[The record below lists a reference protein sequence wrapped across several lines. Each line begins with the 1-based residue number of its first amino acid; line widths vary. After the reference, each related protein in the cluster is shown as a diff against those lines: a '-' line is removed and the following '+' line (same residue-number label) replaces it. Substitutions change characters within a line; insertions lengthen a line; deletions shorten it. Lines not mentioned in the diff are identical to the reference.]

1 MRPESIAGA
10 FDLNDDG
17 VMQQPIQQSGGD
29 HGVAEHVSP
38 FGKASIGGENH
49 GTFFV
54 ASTDQLKEQI
64 GAFPGQWQVAD
75 LIDDEQRSSGIESKF
90 VGELSGAMGQR
101 QGIDQVGQGASVDA
115 FAGFDGGYA
124 ERTSQMVMLSS
135 TLFPGLFPR
144 PSSLSA
150 RLVSALCQSV
160 APVAGTDTGQSRWQL
175 CQDAERL
182 EQYPTV
188 DSRRLGNAATE

>member
-75 LIDDEQRSSGIESKF
+75 LIDDEQRSAGIESKF
-90 VGELSGAMGQR
+90 GWLVVR
-101 QGIDQVGQGASVDA
+101 R
-115 FAGFDGGYA
+115 DGPA
-124 ERTSQMVMLSS
+124 TRNR
-135 TLFPGLFPR
+135 PGR
-144 PSSLSA
+144 PG
-150 RLVSALCQSV
+150 CI
-160 APVAGTDTGQSRWQL
+160 G
-175 CQDAERL
+175 
-182 EQYPTV
+182 
-188 DSRRLGNAATE
+188 RRFCRI

>member
-1 MRPESIAGA
+1 MCPESIAGA

-90 VGELSGAMGQR
+90 VGQLSGAMGQR
-101 QGIDQVGQGASVDA
+101 QGIDQVGQGTSVDA
-115 FAGFDGGYA
+115 FAEF
-124 ERTSQMVMLSS
+124 ERR
-135 TLFPGLFPR
+135 PR
-144 PSSLSA
+144 RAHKPSGNVELNIKVCLAAAAGASNQQILA
-150 RLVSALCQSV
+150 AVNPLALCQLCDLRFLNV
-160 APVAGTDTGQSRWQL
+160 SRMLIVNVMGWRP
-175 CQDAERL
+175 A
-182 EQYPTV
+182 V
-188 DSRRLGNAATE
+188 

>member
-54 ASTDQLKEQI
+54 ARTDQLKEQI

-75 LIDDEQRSSGIESKF
+75 LIDDKQRSSGIESKF
-90 VGELSGAMGQR
+90 VGQLSGAMGQR

-115 FAGFDGGYA
+115 FAGFDDGYA
-124 ERTSQMVMLSS
+124 ERTSQVVMLSS
-135 TLFPGLFPR
+135 TL
-144 PSSLSA
+144 PS
-150 RLVSALCQSV
+150 
-160 APVAGTDTGQSRWQL
+160 
-175 CQDAERL
+175 
-182 EQYPTV
+182 
-188 DSRRLGNAATE
+188 